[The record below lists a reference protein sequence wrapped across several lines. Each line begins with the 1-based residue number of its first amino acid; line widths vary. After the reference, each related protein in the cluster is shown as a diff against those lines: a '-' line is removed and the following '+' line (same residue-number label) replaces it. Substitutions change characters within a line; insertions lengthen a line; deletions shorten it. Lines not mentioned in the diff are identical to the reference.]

1 MGNEGNAGE
10 GQGGQ
15 GQGAGQGSGQ
25 GAGQE
30 EGQGSGQSGQG
41 QGQGTGQGA
50 GQGGQGDQGQGAG
63 QGAGQEGNQQKEDNM
78 SLADLETALGMPL
91 AEAKALLAAG
101 KKPKEEPKGETLMGA
116 DLELAKMKALMQRNV
131 PSGQIPVLL
140 QFLNIAGTTPT
151 EINASLEALAQAKM
165 LPQEG
170 QKQQG
175 PQGNGDAQGGGG
187 NAQGAGNQGLQNGG
201 QQGKTIWTAAKV
213 RELRKTGTINAEVL
227 ADIKRA
233 EAEGRVRE

>member
-1 MGNEGNAGE
+1 
-10 GQGGQ
+10 
-15 GQGAGQGSGQ
+15 
-25 GAGQE
+25 
-30 EGQGSGQSGQG
+30 
-41 QGQGTGQGA
+41 
-50 GQGGQGDQGQGAG
+50 
-63 QGAGQEGNQQKEDNM
+63 M
-78 SLADLETALGMPL
+78 SLADIETALGMPL
-91 AEAKALLAAG
+91 SEAKALLAAG
-101 KKPKEEPKGETLMGA
+101 KKSKEEPKGETLKGA

-140 QFLNIAGTTPT
+140 QFLNITGTTPA
-151 EINASLEALAQAKM
+151 EINASLDALALAKM

-170 QKQQG
+170 SQQQG
-175 PQGNGDAQGGGG
+175 QQQQGQGNGAAQGGG

-213 RELRKTGTINAEVL
+213 RELRKSGTITPEVL

>member
-1 MGNEGNAGE
+1 MGNEGNAVE
-10 GQGGQ
+10 GQVDQ
-15 GQGAGQGSGQ
+15 
-25 GAGQE
+25 GQE
-30 EGQGSGQSGQG
+30 EGQVDQD
-41 QGQGTGQGA
+41 QGA
-50 GQGGQGDQGQGAG
+50 GP
-63 QGAGQEGNQQKEDNM
+63 EGNQQKEANM
-78 SLADLETALGMPL
+78 SLADIETALGMPL

-101 KKPKEEPKGETLMGA
+101 KKSKEEPKGETLKGA

-140 QFLNIAGTTPT
+140 QFLNITGTTPA
-151 EINASLEALAQAKM
+151 EINASLEALDQAKM

-175 PQGNGDAQGGGG
+175 QGQGAGDAQGGGG

-213 RELRKTGTINAEVL
+213 RELRKSGTITPEVL

>member
-1 MGNEGNAGE
+1 MGNEGNGGD
-10 GQGGQ
+10 GQVDQ
-15 GQGAGQGSGQ
+15 
-25 GAGQE
+25 GQE
-30 EGQGSGQSGQG
+30 EGQVDQD
-41 QGQGTGQGA
+41 QGA
-50 GQGGQGDQGQGAG
+50 GP
-63 QGAGQEGNQQKEDNM
+63 EGNQQKEANM
-78 SLADLETALGMPL
+78 SLADIETALGMPL

-101 KKPKEEPKGETLMGA
+101 KKPKEEPKGETLKGA

-140 QFLNIAGTTPT
+140 QFLNITGTTPA
-151 EINASLEALAQAKM
+151 EINASLEALDQAKM

-170 QKQQG
+170 QQQQG
-175 PQGNGDAQGGGG
+175 EGQGQGNGAAQGGG

-213 RELRKTGTINAEVL
+213 RELRKSGTITPEVL

>member
-1 MGNEGNAGE
+1 MENEGNAGD
-10 GQGGQ
+10 GQVDQ
-15 GQGAGQGSGQ
+15 
-25 GAGQE
+25 GQE
-30 EGQGSGQSGQG
+30 EGQV
-41 QGQGTGQGA
+41 
-50 GQGGQGDQGQGAG
+50 DQGQGAG
-63 QGAGQEGNQQKEDNM
+63 PEGNQQKEDNM

-101 KKPKEEPKGETLMGA
+101 KKPKEEPKGETLKGA

-140 QFLNIAGTTPT
+140 QFLNIAGTTPA
-151 EINASLEALAQAKM
+151 EINASLEALALAKM

-170 QKQQG
+170 QQQQG
-175 PQGNGDAQGGGG
+175 QQDNGAAQGGGG

-213 RELRKTGTINAEVL
+213 RELRKSGTITPEVL

>member
-15 GQGAGQGSGQ
+15 GQGSGQ
-25 GAGQE
+25 EG
-30 EGQGSGQSGQG
+30 GQGSGQSGQD
-41 QGQGTGQGA
+41 QGTGQGA
-50 GQGGQGDQGQGAG
+50 GQGGQG
-63 QGAGQEGNQQKEDNM
+63 AGQEGNQQKEANM
-78 SLADLETALGMPL
+78 SLADIETALGMPL
-91 AEAKALLAAG
+91 SEAKALLAAG
-101 KKPKEEPKGETLMGA
+101 KKPKEEPKGETLKGA

-140 QFLNIAGTTPT
+140 QFLNITGTTPA
-151 EINASLEALAQAKM
+151 EINASLDALAQAKM

-170 QKQQG
+170 SQQQG
-175 PQGNGDAQGGGG
+175 QQQQGQGNGAAQGGG

-213 RELRKTGTINAEVL
+213 RELRKSGTITPEVL

>member
-1 MGNEGNAGE
+1 MGNEGNGGD
-10 GQGGQ
+10 GQVDQ
-15 GQGAGQGSGQ
+15 
-25 GAGQE
+25 GQE
-30 EGQGSGQSGQG
+30 EGQV
-41 QGQGTGQGA
+41 
-50 GQGGQGDQGQGAG
+50 DQGQGAG
-63 QGAGQEGNQQKEDNM
+63 PEGNQQEEANM
-78 SLADLETALGMPL
+78 SLADIETALGMPL
-91 AEAKALLAAG
+91 SEAKALLAAG
-101 KKPKEEPKGETLMGA
+101 KKPKEEPKGETLKGA

-140 QFLNIAGTTPT
+140 QFLNITGTTPA
-151 EINASLEALAQAKM
+151 EINASLDALALAKM

-170 QKQQG
+170 QQQQDHG
-175 PQGNGDAQGGGG
+175 LGQGNGAAQGGG

-213 RELRKTGTINAEVL
+213 RELRKSGTITPEVL

>member
-25 GAGQE
+25 GVGQE
-30 EGQGSGQSGQG
+30 EGPGSGQSGQG
-41 QGQGTGQGA
+41 QGA
-50 GQGGQGDQGQGAG
+50 GQVAG
-63 QGAGQEGNQQKEDNM
+63 QGAGQEGNQQEEANM
-78 SLADLETALGMPL
+78 SLADIETALGMPL
-91 AEAKALLAAG
+91 SEAKALLAAG
-101 KKPKEEPKGETLMGA
+101 KKPKEEPKGETLKGA

-140 QFLNIAGTTPT
+140 QFLNITGTTPA
-151 EINASLEALAQAKM
+151 EINASLDALALAKM

-170 QKQQG
+170 SQQQG
-175 PQGNGDAQGGGG
+175 QQQQGQGNGAAQGGG

-213 RELRKTGTINAEVL
+213 RELRKSGTITPEVL

>member
-1 MGNEGNAGE
+1 MENEGNAGE
-10 GQGGQ
+10 GQG
-15 GQGAGQGSGQ
+15 QGAAQGSGQ

-30 EGQGSGQSGQG
+30 GGQGSGQSG

-50 GQGGQGDQGQGAG
+50 GQGGQGDLGQGSG
-63 QGAGQEGNQQKEDNM
+63 QGSGQESNQQKEANM
-78 SLADLETALGMPL
+78 SLADIETALGMPL

-101 KKPKEEPKGETLMGA
+101 KKPKEDPKGETLKGA
-116 DLELAKMKALMQRNV
+116 ELELAKMKALMQRNV

-140 QFLNIAGTTPT
+140 QFLNIAGTTSA
-151 EINASLEALAQAKM
+151 EINASLDALAQAKM

-170 QKQQG
+170 QQQQG
-175 PQGNGDAQGGGG
+175 QGQGQGNGAAQGGGK
-187 NAQGAGNQGLQNGG
+187 AQGAGNQGLQNGG

-213 RELRKTGTINAEVL
+213 RELRKSGTVTAEVL

>member
-1 MGNEGNAGE
+1 MENEGNAGD
-10 GQGGQ
+10 GQVDQ
-15 GQGAGQGSGQ
+15 
-25 GAGQE
+25 GQE
-30 EGQGSGQSGQG
+30 EGQV
-41 QGQGTGQGA
+41 
-50 GQGGQGDQGQGAG
+50 DQGQGAG
-63 QGAGQEGNQQKEDNM
+63 PEGNQQKEDNM

-101 KKPKEEPKGETLMGA
+101 KKPKEEPKGETLKGA

-140 QFLNIAGTTPT
+140 QFLNITGTTPA
-151 EINASLEALAQAKM
+151 EINASLDALAQAKM

-170 QKQQG
+170 QQQQDQG
-175 PQGNGDAQGGGG
+175 QGQGNGAAQGGG

-213 RELRKTGTINAEVL
+213 RELRKSGTITAEVL

>member
-30 EGQGSGQSGQG
+30 GGQGSGQNG

-50 GQGGQGDQGQGAG
+50 GQEGGQGDRG
-63 QGAGQEGNQQKEDNM
+63 QGAGQEGNQQTGSNM
-78 SLADLETALGMPL
+78 SLADIETALGMPL
-91 AEAKALLAAG
+91 TEAKALLAAG
-101 KKPKEEPKGETLMGA
+101 KKPKEEPKGETLKGA
-116 DLELAKMKALMQRNV
+116 DLKIAKMEALMLRKV
-131 PSGQIPVLL
+131 PSEKIPVLL
-140 QFLNIAGTTPT
+140 QHLNIAGETLP
-151 EINASLEALAQAKM
+151 EINNSIEALIQAGI
-165 LPQEG
+165 LSIDSG
-170 QKQQG
+170 QGGQG
-175 PQGNGDAQGGGG
+175 HGQGAGDAQGGGG

-213 RELRKTGTINAEVL
+213 RELRKTGTITTEVL

>member
-25 GAGQE
+25 GVGQE
-30 EGQGSGQSGQG
+30 EGPGSGQSGQG
-41 QGQGTGQGA
+41 QGA
-50 GQGGQGDQGQGAG
+50 GQVAG
-63 QGAGQEGNQQKEDNM
+63 QGAGQEGNQQEEANM
-78 SLADLETALGMPL
+78 SLADIETALGMPL
-91 AEAKALLAAG
+91 SEAKALLAAG
-101 KKPKEEPKGETLMGA
+101 KKSKEEPKGETLKGA

-140 QFLNIAGTTPT
+140 QFLNITGTTPA
-151 EINASLEALAQAKM
+151 EINASLDALALAKM

-170 QKQQG
+170 QQQQDQG
-175 PQGNGDAQGGGG
+175 QGQGNGAAQGGG

-213 RELRKTGTINAEVL
+213 RELRKSGTINAEVL

>member
-1 MGNEGNAGE
+1 
-10 GQGGQ
+10 
-15 GQGAGQGSGQ
+15 
-25 GAGQE
+25 
-30 EGQGSGQSGQG
+30 
-41 QGQGTGQGA
+41 
-50 GQGGQGDQGQGAG
+50 
-63 QGAGQEGNQQKEDNM
+63 M
-78 SLADLETALGMPL
+78 SLADIETALGMPL
-91 AEAKALLAAG
+91 SEAKALLAAG
-101 KKPKEEPKGETLMGA
+101 KKPKEEPKGETLKGA

-140 QFLNIAGTTPT
+140 QFLNITGTTPA
-151 EINASLEALAQAKM
+151 EINASLDALAQAKM

-170 QKQQG
+170 QQQQG
-175 PQGNGDAQGGGG
+175 QGQGAGDAQGSGG

-213 RELRKTGTINAEVL
+213 RELRKSGTITPEVL

>member
-1 MGNEGNAGE
+1 MGNEGNAVE
-10 GQGGQ
+10 GQVDQ
-15 GQGAGQGSGQ
+15 
-25 GAGQE
+25 GQE
-30 EGQGSGQSGQG
+30 EGQVDQD
-41 QGQGTGQGA
+41 QGA
-50 GQGGQGDQGQGAG
+50 GP
-63 QGAGQEGNQQKEDNM
+63 EGNQQKEANM
-78 SLADLETALGMPL
+78 SLADIETALGMPL
-91 AEAKALLAAG
+91 SEAKALLAAG
-101 KKPKEEPKGETLMGA
+101 KKSKEEPKGETLKGA

-140 QFLNIAGTTPT
+140 QFLNITGTTPA
-151 EINASLEALAQAKM
+151 EINASLDALALAKM

-170 QKQQG
+170 SQQQG
-175 PQGNGDAQGGGG
+175 QQQQGQGNGAAQGGG

-213 RELRKTGTINAEVL
+213 RELRNSGTITPEVL

>member
-1 MGNEGNAGE
+1 V
-10 GQGGQ
+10 
-15 GQGAGQGSGQ
+15 
-25 GAGQE
+25 
-30 EGQGSGQSGQG
+30 
-41 QGQGTGQGA
+41 
-50 GQGGQGDQGQGAG
+50 
-63 QGAGQEGNQQKEDNM
+63 QEGNQQKEANM
-78 SLADLETALGMPL
+78 SLEDIETALGMPL

-101 KKPKEEPKGETLMGA
+101 KKPKEEPKGETLKGA

-140 QFLNIAGTTPT
+140 QFLNIAGTTT
-151 EINASLEALAQAKM
+151 AEINASLEALAQAKM

-170 QKQQG
+170 QQQQG
-175 PQGNGDAQGGGG
+175 QGQGAGDAQGGGG

-213 RELRKTGTINAEVL
+213 RELRKTGTITAEVL

-233 EAEGRVRE
+233 EAEGRIRE

>member
-1 MGNEGNAGE
+1 
-10 GQGGQ
+10 
-15 GQGAGQGSGQ
+15 
-25 GAGQE
+25 
-30 EGQGSGQSGQG
+30 
-41 QGQGTGQGA
+41 
-50 GQGGQGDQGQGAG
+50 
-63 QGAGQEGNQQKEDNM
+63 M
-78 SLADLETALGMPL
+78 SLADIETALGMPL

-101 KKPKEEPKGETLMGA
+101 KKPKEEPKGETLKGA

-140 QFLNIAGTTPT
+140 QFLNITGTTPA
-151 EINASLEALAQAKM
+151 EINASLDALAQAKM

-170 QKQQG
+170 SQQQG
-175 PQGNGDAQGGGG
+175 PQQQGQGNGAAQGGG

-213 RELRKTGTINAEVL
+213 RELRNSGTITPEVL

>member
-1 MGNEGNAGE
+1 
-10 GQGGQ
+10 
-15 GQGAGQGSGQ
+15 
-25 GAGQE
+25 
-30 EGQGSGQSGQG
+30 
-41 QGQGTGQGA
+41 
-50 GQGGQGDQGQGAG
+50 
-63 QGAGQEGNQQKEDNM
+63 M
-78 SLADLETALGMPL
+78 SLADIETVLGMPL

-101 KKPKEEPKGETLMGA
+101 KKPKEEPKGETLKGA

-140 QFLNIAGTTPT
+140 QFLNITGTTPA
-151 EINASLEALAQAKM
+151 EINASLDALAQAKM

-170 QKQQG
+170 SQQQG
-175 PQGNGDAQGGGG
+175 QQQQGQGNGAAQGGG

-213 RELRKTGTINAEVL
+213 RELRKSGTITPEVL

>member
-1 MGNEGNAGE
+1 MGNEGNAVE
-10 GQGGQ
+10 GQVDQ
-15 GQGAGQGSGQ
+15 
-25 GAGQE
+25 GQE
-30 EGQGSGQSGQG
+30 EGQVDQD
-41 QGQGTGQGA
+41 QGA
-50 GQGGQGDQGQGAG
+50 GP
-63 QGAGQEGNQQKEDNM
+63 EGNQQEEANM
-78 SLADLETALGMPL
+78 SLADIETALGMPL
-91 AEAKALLAAG
+91 SEAKALLAAG
-101 KKPKEEPKGETLMGA
+101 KKPKEEPKGETLKGA

-140 QFLNIAGTTPT
+140 QFLNITGTTPA
-151 EINASLEALAQAKM
+151 EINASLDALAQAKM

-170 QKQQG
+170 SQQQG
-175 PQGNGDAQGGGG
+175 QQQQGQGNGAAQGGG

-213 RELRKTGTINAEVL
+213 RELRKSGTITPEVL

>member
-15 GQGAGQGSGQ
+15 GQGAGQASGQ

-30 EGQGSGQSGQG
+30 GGQGSGQSGQD
-41 QGQGTGQGA
+41 QGTGQGA
-50 GQGGQGDQGQGAG
+50 GQGGQG
-63 QGAGQEGNQQKEDNM
+63 AGQEGNQQKEANM
-78 SLADLETALGMPL
+78 SLADIETALGMPL
-91 AEAKALLAAG
+91 SEAKALLAAG
-101 KKPKEEPKGETLMGA
+101 KKPKEEPKGETLKGA

-140 QFLNIAGTTPT
+140 QFLNITGTTPA
-151 EINASLEALAQAKM
+151 EINASLDALAQAKM

-170 QKQQG
+170 SQQQG
-175 PQGNGDAQGGGG
+175 QQQQGQGNGAAQGGG

-213 RELRKTGTINAEVL
+213 RELRKSGTITPEVL

>member
-1 MGNEGNAGE
+1 
-10 GQGGQ
+10 
-15 GQGAGQGSGQ
+15 
-25 GAGQE
+25 
-30 EGQGSGQSGQG
+30 
-41 QGQGTGQGA
+41 
-50 GQGGQGDQGQGAG
+50 
-63 QGAGQEGNQQKEDNM
+63 M

-101 KKPKEEPKGETLMGA
+101 KKPKEEPKGETLKGA

-151 EINASLEALAQAKM
+151 EINASLEALALAKM

-170 QKQQG
+170 QQQQG
-175 PQGNGDAQGGGG
+175 QQGNGAAQGGGG
-187 NAQGAGNQGLQNGG
+187 NAHGAGNQGLQNGD

-213 RELRKTGTINAEVL
+213 RELRKTGTITAEVL

>member
-1 MGNEGNAGE
+1 MGNEGKAGE

-15 GQGAGQGSGQ
+15 GQGAGQASGQ

-30 EGQGSGQSGQG
+30 GGQGSGQSGQD
-41 QGQGTGQGA
+41 QGT
-50 GQGGQGDQGQGAG
+50 GQGGQGDRGQGAG
-63 QGAGQEGNQQKEDNM
+63 QGAGQEGNQQKEANM
-78 SLADLETALGMPL
+78 SLADIETALGMPL
-91 AEAKALLAAG
+91 SEAKALLAAG
-101 KKPKEEPKGETLMGA
+101 KKPKEEPKGETLKGA

-140 QFLNIAGTTPT
+140 QFLNITGTTPA
-151 EINASLEALAQAKM
+151 EINASLDALAQAKM

-170 QKQQG
+170 SQQQG
-175 PQGNGDAQGGGG
+175 QQQQGQGNGAAQGGG

-213 RELRKTGTINAEVL
+213 RELRKSGTITPEVL

>member
-1 MGNEGNAGE
+1 MGNEGNAVE
-10 GQGGQ
+10 GQVDQ
-15 GQGAGQGSGQ
+15 
-25 GAGQE
+25 GQE
-30 EGQGSGQSGQG
+30 EGQVDQD
-41 QGQGTGQGA
+41 QGA
-50 GQGGQGDQGQGAG
+50 GP
-63 QGAGQEGNQQKEDNM
+63 EGNQQKEANM
-78 SLADLETALGMPL
+78 SLADIETALGMPL

-101 KKPKEEPKGETLMGA
+101 KKPKEDLKGEPLTGA

-140 QFLNIAGTTPT
+140 QFLNIAGTTPA
-151 EINASLEALAQAKM
+151 EINASLEALDQAKM

-175 PQGNGDAQGGGG
+175 PQGSGDAQGVGG

-213 RELRKTGTINAEVL
+213 RELRKSGTINAEVL

>member
-1 MGNEGNAGE
+1 
-10 GQGGQ
+10 
-15 GQGAGQGSGQ
+15 
-25 GAGQE
+25 
-30 EGQGSGQSGQG
+30 
-41 QGQGTGQGA
+41 
-50 GQGGQGDQGQGAG
+50 
-63 QGAGQEGNQQKEDNM
+63 M

-101 KKPKEEPKGETLMGA
+101 KKPKEEPKGETLKGA

-170 QKQQG
+170 QQQQG
-175 PQGNGDAQGGGG
+175 QGQGAGDAQGGGG

-201 QQGKTIWTAAKV
+201 QQGKTIWTAARV
-213 RELRKTGTINAEVL
+213 RELRKSGNVTAEVL

>member
-15 GQGAGQGSGQ
+15 GQGTAQGSGQ

-30 EGQGSGQSGQG
+30 GGQGSGQSGQG
-41 QGQGTGQGA
+41 QGTVQGA
-50 GQGGQGDQGQGAG
+50 GQGGQGDLGQGSG
-63 QGAGQEGNQQKEDNM
+63 QGSGQESNQQKEANM
-78 SLADLETALGMPL
+78 SLADIETALGMPL
-91 AEAKALLAAG
+91 AEAKALLSAG
-101 KKPKEEPKGETLMGA
+101 KKPKEEPKGETLKGA
-116 DLELAKMKALMQRNV
+116 ELELAKMKALMQRNV
-131 PSGQIPVLL
+131 PSSQIPVLL
-140 QFLNIAGTTPT
+140 QFLNIAGTTSA
-151 EINASLEALAQAKM
+151 EINASLDALAQAKM

-170 QKQQG
+170 QQQQG
-175 PQGNGDAQGGGG
+175 QGQGQGNGAAQGGG

-201 QQGKTIWTAAKV
+201 QQGKTMWTAAKV
-213 RELRKTGTINAEVL
+213 RELRKSGTVTAEVL

>member
-1 MGNEGNAGE
+1 MGNEGNGGE

-25 GAGQE
+25 EG
-30 EGQGSGQSGQG
+30 GQGSGQSGQG
-41 QGQGTGQGA
+41 QGTGQDA
-50 GQGGQGDQGQGAG
+50 GQGGQVDRGQGAG
-63 QGAGQEGNQQKEDNM
+63 QGAGQEGNPQKDANM
-78 SLADLETALGMPL
+78 SLADIETALGMPL
-91 AEAKALLAAG
+91 SEAKALLAAG
-101 KKPKEEPKGETLMGA
+101 KKPKEEPKGETLKGA

-140 QFLNIAGTTPT
+140 QFLNITGTTPA
-151 EINASLEALAQAKM
+151 EINASLDALALAKM

-170 QKQQG
+170 SQQQG
-175 PQGNGDAQGGGG
+175 QQQQGQGNGAAQGGG

-213 RELRKTGTINAEVL
+213 RELRKSGTITPEVL

>member
-1 MGNEGNAGE
+1 
-10 GQGGQ
+10 
-15 GQGAGQGSGQ
+15 
-25 GAGQE
+25 
-30 EGQGSGQSGQG
+30 
-41 QGQGTGQGA
+41 
-50 GQGGQGDQGQGAG
+50 
-63 QGAGQEGNQQKEDNM
+63 M
-78 SLADLETALGMPL
+78 SLADIETALGMPL

-101 KKPKEEPKGETLMGA
+101 KKRKEEPKGETLKGA
-116 DLELAKMKALMQRNV
+116 ELELAKMKALMQRNV

-140 QFLNIAGTTPT
+140 QFLNIAGTTSA
-151 EINASLEALAQAKM
+151 EINASLDALAQAKM

-170 QKQQG
+170 QQQQQG
-175 PQGNGDAQGGGG
+175 QGQGQGQGAAQGGGG

-213 RELRKTGTINAEVL
+213 RELRKSGTVTEEVL

>member
-1 MGNEGNAGE
+1 
-10 GQGGQ
+10 
-15 GQGAGQGSGQ
+15 
-25 GAGQE
+25 
-30 EGQGSGQSGQG
+30 
-41 QGQGTGQGA
+41 
-50 GQGGQGDQGQGAG
+50 
-63 QGAGQEGNQQKEDNM
+63 M

-91 AEAKALLAAG
+91 ADAKALLAAG
-101 KKPKEEPKGETLMGA
+101 KKPKEEPKGERLKGA
-116 DLELAKMKALMQRNV
+116 DLELAKMKALMHRNV

-151 EINASLEALAQAKM
+151 EINASLDALAQAKM

-170 QKQQG
+170 QQQQG
-175 PQGNGDAQGGGG
+175 QGQGQGNGAAQGGG
-187 NAQGAGNQGLQNGG
+187 NAQGAGNQGLQNGD

-213 RELRKTGTINAEVL
+213 RELRKTGTITAEVL

>member
-1 MGNEGNAGE
+1 MENEGNAGD
-10 GQGGQ
+10 GQVDQ
-15 GQGAGQGSGQ
+15 
-25 GAGQE
+25 GQE
-30 EGQGSGQSGQG
+30 EGQV
-41 QGQGTGQGA
+41 
-50 GQGGQGDQGQGAG
+50 DQGHGAG

-101 KKPKEEPKGETLMGA
+101 KKPKEEPKGETLKGA

-140 QFLNIAGTTPT
+140 QFLNIAGTTPA

-170 QKQQG
+170 QQQQG
-175 PQGNGDAQGGGG
+175 QQDNGAAQGGGG

-213 RELRKTGTINAEVL
+213 RELRKSGTITAEVL

>member
-1 MGNEGNAGE
+1 
-10 GQGGQ
+10 
-15 GQGAGQGSGQ
+15 
-25 GAGQE
+25 
-30 EGQGSGQSGQG
+30 
-41 QGQGTGQGA
+41 
-50 GQGGQGDQGQGAG
+50 
-63 QGAGQEGNQQKEDNM
+63 M
-78 SLADLETALGMPL
+78 SLEDIETALGMPL

-101 KKPKEEPKGETLMGA
+101 KKPKEEPKGETLKGA

-140 QFLNIAGTTPT
+140 QFLNITGTTPA
-151 EINASLEALAQAKM
+151 EINASLDALALAKM
-165 LPQEG
+165 LPLEG
-170 QKQQG
+170 QQQQG
-175 PQGNGDAQGGGG
+175 QGQGAGDAQGGGG

-213 RELRKTGTINAEVL
+213 RELRKSGTITPEVL

>member
-1 MGNEGNAGE
+1 
-10 GQGGQ
+10 
-15 GQGAGQGSGQ
+15 
-25 GAGQE
+25 
-30 EGQGSGQSGQG
+30 
-41 QGQGTGQGA
+41 
-50 GQGGQGDQGQGAG
+50 
-63 QGAGQEGNQQKEDNM
+63 M
-78 SLADLETALGMPL
+78 SLADIETALGMPL

-101 KKPKEEPKGETLMGA
+101 KKPKEEPKGETLKGA

-140 QFLNIAGTTPT
+140 QFLNITGTTPA
-151 EINASLEALAQAKM
+151 EINASLEALALAKM

-170 QKQQG
+170 QQQQQG
-175 PQGNGDAQGGGG
+175 QGQGQGNGAAQGGG

-201 QQGKTIWTAAKV
+201 QREKTIWTAAKV
-213 RELRKTGTINAEVL
+213 RELRKSGTVTAEVL

>member
-1 MGNEGNAGE
+1 
-10 GQGGQ
+10 
-15 GQGAGQGSGQ
+15 
-25 GAGQE
+25 
-30 EGQGSGQSGQG
+30 
-41 QGQGTGQGA
+41 
-50 GQGGQGDQGQGAG
+50 
-63 QGAGQEGNQQKEDNM
+63 M
-78 SLADLETALGMPL
+78 SLADIETALGMPL
-91 AEAKALLAAG
+91 SEAKALLAAG
-101 KKPKEEPKGETLMGA
+101 KKPKEEPKGETLKGA

-140 QFLNIAGTTPT
+140 QFLNITGTTPA
-151 EINASLEALAQAKM
+151 EINASLDALALAKM

-170 QKQQG
+170 QQQQDQG
-175 PQGNGDAQGGGG
+175 QEGQGNGAAQGGG

-213 RELRKTGTINAEVL
+213 RELRKSGTITAEVL

>member
-1 MGNEGNAGE
+1 
-10 GQGGQ
+10 
-15 GQGAGQGSGQ
+15 
-25 GAGQE
+25 
-30 EGQGSGQSGQG
+30 
-41 QGQGTGQGA
+41 
-50 GQGGQGDQGQGAG
+50 
-63 QGAGQEGNQQKEDNM
+63 M
-78 SLADLETALGMPL
+78 SLADIETALGMPL
-91 AEAKALLAAG
+91 SEAKALLAAG
-101 KKPKEEPKGETLMGA
+101 KKPKEEPKGETLKGA

-140 QFLNIAGTTPT
+140 QFLNITGTTPA
-151 EINASLEALAQAKM
+151 EINASLDALAQAKM

-170 QKQQG
+170 PQQQG
-175 PQGNGDAQGGGG
+175 QGQGAGDAQGGGG

-213 RELRKTGTINAEVL
+213 RELRKSGTITPEVL

>member
-25 GAGQE
+25 EG
-30 EGQGSGQSGQG
+30 GQGSGQSGQG
-41 QGQGTGQGA
+41 QGTGQDA
-50 GQGGQGDQGQGAG
+50 GQGGQGAG
-63 QGAGQEGNQQKEDNM
+63 QGAGQEGNPQKEANM
-78 SLADLETALGMPL
+78 SLADIETALGMPL

-101 KKPKEEPKGETLMGA
+101 KKPKEEPKGETLKGA

-140 QFLNIAGTTPT
+140 QFLNITGTTPA
-151 EINASLEALAQAKM
+151 EINASLDALAQAKM

-170 QKQQG
+170 QQQQG
-175 PQGNGDAQGGGG
+175 EGQGQGNGAAQGGG

-213 RELRKTGTINAEVL
+213 RELRKSGTITPEVL

>member
-1 MGNEGNAGE
+1 
-10 GQGGQ
+10 
-15 GQGAGQGSGQ
+15 
-25 GAGQE
+25 
-30 EGQGSGQSGQG
+30 
-41 QGQGTGQGA
+41 
-50 GQGGQGDQGQGAG
+50 
-63 QGAGQEGNQQKEDNM
+63 M
-78 SLADLETALGMPL
+78 SLADFETALGMPL
-91 AEAKALLAAG
+91 ADAKALLAAG
-101 KKPKEEPKGETLMGA
+101 KKPKEEPKGETLKGA

-170 QKQQG
+170 QQQQG
-175 PQGNGDAQGGGG
+175 QQGNWAAQGAGG

-213 RELRKTGTINAEVL
+213 RELRKTGTITAEVL